1 VKNIE
6 RREPMP
12 ENTISGVQKVAVDPT
27 VHASVA
33 AYGPE
38 AASGTQKTAG
48 TKSETAPQS
57 EPKAPTGSG
66 GFSDVRLKFQVDEK
80 TNEVTCMVIDRSSH
94 RVIRTIPPDE
104 LKNLREGDLV
114 QLYT

>member
-1 VKNIE
+1 
-6 RREPMP
+6 MP
-12 ENTISGVQKVAVDPT
+12 DNTISGVQKVAVDPV

-33 AYGPE
+33 AYGLE
-38 AASGTQKTAG
+38 ATSGTQKPAG
-48 TKSETAPQS
+48 PKSEPAPQT
-57 EPKAPTGSG
+57 EAKPQAASG

-80 TNEVTCMVIDRSSH
+80 TNEVTCMVIDKSSH